1 MKTFEVNGKE
11 YSAKPF
17 TFNTVCDLEDM
28 GVSMG
33 DIQRK
38 PMSMVRAYFAI
49 CSGRGAQFAGEEM
62 EEHVISGGDFTKIM
76 EIISEEMNA
85 SDFFRSLNKTAETE
99 DAEGET
105 EKTEVAKK
113 KPTKK

>member
-17 TFNTVCDLEDM
+17 TFNMVCDLEDM

-38 PMSMVRAYFAI
+38 PMSAVRAYFAI
-49 CSGRGAQFAGEEM
+49 CSGRGTHFAGEEM
-62 EEHVISGGDFTKIM
+62 EKHVISGGDFTKIM

-85 SDFFRSLNKTAETE
+85 SDFFRSLNKTEETG
-99 DAEGET
+99 DAESE
-105 EKTEVAKK
+105 EEETEVAEEKPKK
-113 KPTKK
+113 K

>member
-11 YSAKPF
+11 YNAKPF

-49 CSGRGAQFAGEEM
+49 CSGRGAQFAGQEM
-62 EEHVISGGDFTKIM
+62 EKHIISGGDFTKIM
-76 EIISEEMNA
+76 EITSNEMNA
-85 SDFFRSLNKTAETE
+85 SDFFRSLNKKEETE

-105 EKTEVAKK
+105 EEAEVAAEKPKK
-113 KPTKK
+113 K